1 MLCPKLGIDHAT
13 ISPSGQTTN
22 RRVVWTAAAACTASG
37 TTSCFPTLAARVG
50 LPDGPAAKRA
60 SRLVKPTAA
69 ANMEAMPHASTWLKV
84 LPSGLF
90 CEPGGFFIDPLRPV
104 DRAVITHGHS
114 DHARPGHRAVLATA
128 DTLAI
133 MRARLGDDGA
143 THQALGWHEPITLGE
158 VRVWLSPAGHV
169 LGSAQVAME
178 YRGSR
183 AVVSGD
189 YKRVFDPTCA
199 GFDPVPCDV
208 FVTEATFALPVFV
221 HPPPEDEIARLLD
234 SVALFP
240 ERTHVVGCYAL
251 GKSQRLIALLRQ
263 AGWDKPIWLHGALVA
278 MCEVYRQRGAEF
290 GDLRPATMA
299 AKAELVGAI
308 VLAPPGAIADRWAR
322 RLEDPVVAL
331 ASGWMR
337 VRQRAKS
344 RGVELPLV
352 ISDHADWNEL
362 NATLDEVGAP
372 EVWVTHGR
380 EEALI
385 HAATQRG
392 MKGRALR
399 LLGYGEEDEAEE
411 TPSSASSA

>member
-1 MLCPKLGIDHAT
+1 
-13 ISPSGQTTN
+13 
-22 RRVVWTAAAACTASG
+22 
-37 TTSCFPTLAARVG
+37 
-50 LPDGPAAKRA
+50 
-60 SRLVKPTAA
+60 
-69 ANMEAMPHASTWLKV
+69 
-84 LPSGLF
+84 
-90 CEPGGFFIDPLRPV
+90 
-104 DRAVITHGHS
+104 
-114 DHARPGHRAVLATA
+114 
-128 DTLAI
+128 
-133 MRARLGDDGA
+133 MRARLGEAGA
-143 THQALGWHEPITLGE
+143 GDSQQALGWHQTITVGE

-189 YKRVFDPTCA
+189 YKRVADPTCA
-199 GFDPVPCDV
+199 GFEPVPCDV

-221 HPPPEDEIARLLD
+221 HPPPDAEIRRLLD

-240 ERTHVVGCYAL
+240 GRTHVVGCYAL
-251 GKSQRLIALLRQ
+251 GKCQRLIALLRQ
-263 AGWDKPIWLHGALVA
+263 AGWDRPIWLHGALVA
-278 MCEVYRQRGAEF
+278 MCEVYRRCGIEL
-290 GDLRPATMA
+290 GDLRPATVA
-299 AKAELVGAI
+299 AKADLVGAI

-352 ISDHADWNEL
+352 ISDHADWAEL
-362 NATLDEVGAP
+362 NATLDAVGAP

-385 HAATQRG
+385 HAAGLRG
-392 MKGRALR
+392 LNGRALR
-399 LLGYGEEDEAEE
+399 LVGYGEEDEAEDGVE
-411 TPSSASSA
+411 AGAVAV